1 MSKYVYTG
9 SSNTGKTTKL
19 ISIYRE
25 FIKNNVDENRIIVFI
40 NAKSQKKIWGDIDTS
55 TFYKIIK
62 NHIVL
67 FWPLVQKNI
76 KVKKTTPKFLDMEIS
91 EYLLNKLV
99 DRYREGGRFL
109 DINIPNSV
117 LSSDILNN
125 VSKISLNC
133 IEFNEVDKYLVN
145 FLDIEDVFAKENI
158 LSMKDI
164 INVFVKKNISEGVL
178 NFSLASYLFN
188 KYIIDDPLY
197 EEYIKN
203 NIDYFIVDDIQEK
216 SFLELKF
223 INKVMSIVKETHIAY
238 NSDGAITKILGA
250 DEESFK
256 HLILPKCEKIDM
268 GISDAINIE
277 NIEFKNSTMRSEMIL
292 KISEEI
298 NNLLKNG
305 YKEEDIDII
314 GPFVDSIFENR
325 IKKEMEKNG
334 LNVSIMTRSGSLT
347 DNPYINSLVTITLLV
362 NSSWKMSPNKDSIC
376 KMVSFVLGSDM
387 IRSRHITNKITQKE
401 PYELPE
407 IEELISIDINEEY
420 INKYEILKN
429 WIYENT
435 NSELDMD
442 RFLKKMFLDILLPL
456 DVSAENLSTCNYL
469 INLAKSFID
478 YANENEKFKDNKNK
492 LFIDMILKGIRVSD
506 TKDDTQSNGIK
517 VWSSYSYLLSSK
529 NSKIQIWTDSSS
541 DVWHQIGI
549 KKYYNPFIFLRENK
563 GEKWSFD
570 NEELYRYNQTKSVV
584 DSLLRK
590 ASDKVYIYSS
600 EFNSNGYEQKGE
612 LNKYISKIGT

>member
-9 SSNTGKTTKL
+9 SSNCGKTTKL
-19 ISIYRE
+19 INIYKE
-25 FIKNNVDENRIIVFI
+25 FIKNNINENKIIVFI
-40 NAKSQKKIWGDIDTS
+40 NSKSQKKFWKDIDTS

-62 NHIVL
+62 NQIVL

-76 KVKKTTPKFLDMEIS
+76 KIKKNTPKFLDMEIS

-99 DRYREGGRFL
+99 DKYREGGRFL

-125 VSKISLNC
+125 ISKISLNC
-133 IEFNEVDKYLVN
+133 IEFDEVDKYLVN
-145 FLDIEDVFAKENI
+145 FLDIEDILVKENI

-164 INVFVKKNISEGVL
+164 INVFVRKNINEGVL

-203 NIDYFIVDDIQEK
+203 NIDCFIVDDVQEK

-223 INKVMSIVKETHIAY
+223 INKVMNIVKETHIAY

-250 DEESFK
+250 DEETFK
-256 HLILPKCEKIDM
+256 QVILPKCKNIDI
-268 GISDAINIE
+268 GTSNFINIE
-277 NIEFKNSTMRSEMIL
+277 NIEFKNSNMRSEMIL
-292 KISEEI
+292 KISEDI
-298 NNLLKNG
+298 QKLLTNG

-325 IKKEMEKNG
+325 IKKEMDKNG
-334 LNVSIMTRSGSLT
+334 VNINIMTRSGSLT

-376 KMVSFVLGSDM
+376 KMVSFILGTDM
-387 IRSRHITNKITQKE
+387 IRSRYITNKITQKE

-407 IEELISIDINEEY
+407 IEELISIDIDKEY
-420 INKYEILKN
+420 INKYEILRN

-442 RFLKKMFLDILLPL
+442 KFLKKMFLDILLPL
-456 DVSAENLSTCNYL
+456 NVNAENLSTCNYL
-469 INLAKSFID
+469 TNLAKSFID
-478 YANENEKFKDNKNK
+478 YADENEKFKNNKNK
-492 LFIDMILKGIRVSD
+492 LFIDMISKGIRVSD
-506 TKDDTQSNGIK
+506 TRDDIESNGIK

-529 NSKIQIWTDSSS
+529 KSKIQIWTDSSS

-549 KKYYNPFIFLRENK
+549 KKYHNSFIFLRENK
-563 GEKWSFD
+563 GEKWNFD
-570 NEELYRYNQTKSVV
+570 NEQLYRYKQTKSVV
-584 DSLLRK
+584 DRLLRK

-600 EFNSNGYEQKGE
+600 EFNSNGYEQTGE
-612 LNKYISKIGT
+612 LNKYIKADS

>member
-1 MSKYVYTG
+1 MGKYVYTG

-19 ISIYRE
+19 VSIYKE
-25 FIKNNVDENRIIVFI
+25 FIKNNVDENRIIIFI
-40 NAKSQKKIWGDIDTS
+40 NSKSQKKFWDGIDTS
-55 TFYKIIK
+55 TFYKIIR

-76 KVKKTTPKFLDMEIS
+76 KIKKTAPKFLDMEIS

-99 DRYREGGRFL
+99 DKYREGGRFL
-109 DINIPNSV
+109 DVNIPNSV

-125 VSKISLNC
+125 ISKISLNC
-133 IEFNEVDKYLVN
+133 IEFDDVDKYLIN
-145 FLDIEDVFAKENI
+145 FLDIEDIFAKENI
-158 LSMKDI
+158 SSMKNI
-164 INVFVKKNISEGVL
+164 INVFVRKNISEGVL

-197 EEYIKN
+197 ENYIKN
-203 NIDYFIVDDIQEK
+203 NIDCFIVDDIQEK

-223 INKVMSIVKETHIAY
+223 INKVMNIVNETHIAY

-256 HLILPKCEKIDM
+256 QLILPKCEKIDM
-268 GISDAINIE
+268 GTSDFINIK
-277 NIEFKNSTMRSEMIL
+277 NVEFKNSTMRSEMIL

-298 NNLLKNG
+298 QNLLKSG

-325 IKKEMEKNG
+325 IKKEMEKNDV
-334 LNVSIMTRSGSLT
+334 NINIMTRSGSLT

-376 KMVSFVLGSDM
+376 KMISFVLGADM
-387 IRSRHITNKITQKE
+387 IRSRYITDKITQKE

-407 IEELISIDINEEY
+407 IEELTSIDIDEEY
-420 INKYEILKN
+420 INKYKILRN

-442 RFLKKMFLDILLPL
+442 KFLKKMFLDILLPL

-506 TKDDTQSNGIK
+506 MKADTQLNGIK

-529 NSKIQIWTDSSS
+529 SSKIQIWTDSSS

-563 GEKWSFD
+563 GEKWNFD
-570 NEELYRYNQTKSVV
+570 NDELYRYKQTKSVV
-584 DSLLRK
+584 ESLLRK

-612 LNKYISKIGT
+612 LSKYISKIDT

>member
-1 MSKYVYTG
+1 MNKYVYAG
-9 SSNTGKTTKL
+9 SSNSGKTTKL
-19 ISIYRE
+19 ISIYKE
-25 FIKNNVDENRIIVFI
+25 FIKNNVDENKIIVFI
-40 NAKSQKKIWGDIDTS
+40 NSKSQKRFWEDIDTS
-55 TFYKIIK
+55 TFYKIIR

-67 FWPLVQKNI
+67 FWPLVEKNI
-76 KVKKTTPKFLDMEIS
+76 KIKRTTPKFLDMEIS

-99 DRYREGGRFL
+99 DKYREGGRFL

-125 VSKISLNC
+125 ISKISLNC
-133 IEFNEVDKYLVN
+133 IEFNDVDKYLVN
-145 FLDIEDVFAKENI
+145 FLDIEDVFIKENI
-158 LSMKDI
+158 VSMKDI
-164 INVFVKKNISEGVL
+164 INVFVRKNISEGVL

-188 KYIIDDPLY
+188 KYIIDNPLY

-203 NIDYFIVDDIQEK
+203 NIDCFIVDDIQEK

-223 INKVMSIVKETHIAY
+223 INKVMNIAKETHIAY

-256 HLILPKCEKIDM
+256 QIILPKCKKIDI
-268 GISDAINIE
+268 GTSDFINTQNIE
-277 NIEFKNSTMRSEMIL
+277 YRNTTMRSDMIL

-305 YKEEDIDII
+305 YKEEEIDII
-314 GPFVDSIFENR
+314 GPFIDSIFENR
-325 IKKEMEKNG
+325 IKKEMEKNDV
-334 LNVSIMTRSGSLT
+334 NINIMTRSGSLT
-347 DNPYINSLVTITLLV
+347 DNPYINSLVTVTLLA

-376 KMVSFVLGSDM
+376 KMISFVLGADM
-387 IRSRHITNKITQKE
+387 IRSRYITNRITQKE

-407 IEELISIDINEEY
+407 VEELTSMDIDEEY
-420 INKYEILKN
+420 TDKYEILRS

-442 RFLKKMFLDILLPL
+442 KFLKKMFLDILLPL

-469 INLAKSFID
+469 INLSKSFID
-478 YANENEKFKDNKNK
+478 YANENEKFKNNKNK
-492 LFIDMILKGIRVSD
+492 LFIDMILRGIRVSD
-506 TKDDTQSNGIK
+506 TRDNTESKGIK

-529 NSKIQIWTDSSS
+529 TSKIQIWTDSSS

-563 GEKWSFD
+563 GEKWNFD
-570 NEELYRYNQTKSVV
+570 NDELYRYKQTKSVV

-590 ASDKVYIYSS
+590 ASDRIYIYSS

-612 LNKYISKIGT
+612 LSKYISNIDI

>member
-1 MSKYVYTG
+1 MNNCVYVG

-19 ISIYRE
+19 ISIYKE
-25 FIKNNVDENRIIVFI
+25 FIKNNIDENKIIVFI
-40 NAKSQKKIWGDIDTS
+40 NATSQKKFWDDANTS
-55 TFYKIIK
+55 TFYKIIR

-67 FWPLVQKNI
+67 FWPLIEKKI
-76 KVKKTTPKFLDMEIS
+76 KIGKVTPKFLDMEIS
-91 EYLLNKLV
+91 EYLLNMLV
-99 DRYREGGRFL
+99 DKYRENGKFL
-109 DINIPNSV
+109 DVNIPNSV

-125 VSKISLNC
+125 ISKISLNC
-133 IEFNEVDKYLVN
+133 IEFEEVDQYLVN
-145 FLDIEDVFAKENI
+145 FLDIEDIFAKENV

-164 INVFVKKNISEGVL
+164 INVFVRKNISEGVL

-197 EEYIKN
+197 EDFIKN
-203 NIDYFIVDDIQEK
+203 NIDCLIVDDIQEK

-223 INKVMSIVKETHIAY
+223 IYKVMNIVKETHIAY

-250 DEESFK
+250 DENSFK
-256 HLILPKCEKIDM
+256 NIILPKCKKIDM
-268 GISDAINIE
+268 GTKDSINIE
-277 NIEFKNSTMRSEMIL
+277 NIEFKNTTMRSEMIL

-298 NNLLKNG
+298 QTLLKNG

-314 GPFVDSIFENR
+314 GPFIDSIFGNR

-347 DNPYINSLVTITLLV
+347 DNPYINSLVTITLLA

-376 KMVSFVLGSDM
+376 KMISFVLGADM
-387 IRSRHITNKITQKE
+387 IRSRYITDRITQKE
-401 PYELPE
+401 PYELPKV
-407 IEELISIDINEEY
+407 EELIAIDIDKEY
-420 INKYEILKN
+420 TNKYEILKS
-429 WIYENT
+429 WIYENK
-435 NSELDMD
+435 NSEIDMD
-442 RFLKKMFLDILLPL
+442 KFLKKMFLDILLPL
-456 DVSAENLSTCNYL
+456 EVSAENLSTCNYL
-469 INLAKSFID
+469 INLSKSFIQ
-478 YANENEKFKDNKNK
+478 YANENQKFKDNKSK

-506 TKDDTQSNGIK
+506 TRDNIELSGIK

-563 GEKWSFD
+563 GEKWSFEND
-570 NEELYRYNQTKSVV
+570 ELYRYNQTKSVV

-590 ASDKVYIYSS
+590 VSDKVYIYSS

-612 LNKYISKIGT
+612 LGKYIR

>member
-9 SSNTGKTTKL
+9 SSNCGKTTKL
-19 ISIYRE
+19 INIYKE
-25 FIKNNVDENRIIVFI
+25 FIKNNINENKIIVFI
-40 NAKSQKKIWGDIDTS
+40 NSKSQKRFWKDIDTS
-55 TFYKIIK
+55 TFYKIIR

-76 KVKKTTPKFLDMEIS
+76 KIKKNTPKFLDMEIS

-99 DRYREGGRFL
+99 DKYREGGRFL

-125 VSKISLNC
+125 ISKISLNC
-133 IEFNEVDKYLVN
+133 IEFDEVDKYLVN
-145 FLDIEDVFAKENI
+145 FLDIEDILVKENI

-164 INVFVKKNISEGVL
+164 INVFVRKNINEGVL

-203 NIDYFIVDDIQEK
+203 NIDYFIVDDVQEK

-223 INKVMSIVKETHIAY
+223 INKVMNIVKETHIAY

-250 DEESFK
+250 DEETFK
-256 HLILPKCEKIDM
+256 QVILPKCKSIDI
-268 GISDAINIE
+268 GTSNFINIE
-277 NIEFKNSTMRSEMIL
+277 NIEFKNSNMRSEMIL
-292 KISEEI
+292 KISEDI
-298 NNLLKNG
+298 QKLLTNG

-325 IKKEMEKNG
+325 IKKEMDKNG
-334 LNVSIMTRSGSLT
+334 VNINIMTRSGSLT

-376 KMVSFVLGSDM
+376 KMVSFILDTDM
-387 IRSRHITNKITQKE
+387 IRSRYITNNITQKE
-401 PYELPE
+401 PYELPG
-407 IEELISIDINEEY
+407 IEELISIDIDKEY
-420 INKYEILKN
+420 INKYEILRN

-442 RFLKKMFLDILLPL
+442 KFLKKMFLDILLPL
-456 DVSAENLSTCNYL
+456 NVNAENLSTCNYL

-478 YANENEKFKDNKNK
+478 YADENEKFKNNKNK
-492 LFIDMILKGIRVSD
+492 LFIDMISKGIRVSD
-506 TKDDTQSNGIK
+506 TRDDIESNGIK

-529 NSKIQIWTDSSS
+529 KSKIQIWTDSNS

-549 KKYYNPFIFLRENK
+549 KKYHNSFIFLRENK
-563 GEKWSFD
+563 GEKWNFD
-570 NEELYRYNQTKSVV
+570 NEQLYRYKQTKSVV
-584 DSLLRK
+584 DRLLRK

-600 EFNSNGYEQKGE
+600 EFNSNGYEQTGE
-612 LNKYISKIGT
+612 LNKYIKADS